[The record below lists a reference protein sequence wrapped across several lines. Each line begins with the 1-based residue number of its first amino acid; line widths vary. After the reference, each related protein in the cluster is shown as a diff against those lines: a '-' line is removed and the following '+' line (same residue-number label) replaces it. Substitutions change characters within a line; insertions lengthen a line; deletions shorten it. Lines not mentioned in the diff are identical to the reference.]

1 MKYFFVLIPTI
12 VFLLGYET
20 PQILGAHQ
28 GTLTWST
35 FRSDKCKMNI
45 DYPVNFTVEEN
56 TNNFEN
62 TAGRNQSK

>member
-1 MKYFFVLIPTI
+1 M
-12 VFLLGYET
+12 
-20 PQILGAHQ
+20 
-28 GTLTWST
+28 TWSI